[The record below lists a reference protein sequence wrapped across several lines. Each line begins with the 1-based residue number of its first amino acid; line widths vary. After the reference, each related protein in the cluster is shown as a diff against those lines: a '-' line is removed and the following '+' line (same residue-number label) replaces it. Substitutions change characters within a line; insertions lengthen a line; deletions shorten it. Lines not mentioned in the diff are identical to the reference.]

1 LNLAGREARWI
12 WHHGRRLCRA
22 RHRVAR
28 FANGILY
35 NAEVN
40 RLDARDRRPANEHAL
55 AAAIRGE
62 IVAMANWISTQAAS
76 LQENTRPQD
85 NADLNDD
92 MPNERLGSSSLP
104 ARPIYESNANRSY
117 ICGGVLSETV
127 PYTYAPVW
135 NRPSWKRPVKYEP
148 NSVELR
154 LKRLQNAEVT
164 AGVLVG
170 HLCAYIVGKLVP
182 NNLPT
187 TSRKFMKIRLGLN
200 RLASL

>member
-1 LNLAGREARWI
+1 MVGDFAGLVI
-12 WHHGRRLCRA
+12 
-22 RHRVAR
+22 RVAR

-62 IVAMANWISTQAAS
+62 TVAMANWISTQAAS

-104 ARPIYESNANRSY
+104 ARPIYESNAN
-117 ICGGVLSETV
+117 
-127 PYTYAPVW
+127 
-135 NRPSWKRPVKYEP
+135 
-148 NSVELR
+148 
-154 LKRLQNAEVT
+154 
-164 AGVLVG
+164 
-170 HLCAYIVGKLVP
+170 
-182 NNLPT
+182 
-187 TSRKFMKIRLGLN
+187 
-200 RLASL
+200 

>member
-1 LNLAGREARWI
+1 MVGGFAGLVI
-12 WHHGRRLCRA
+12 
-22 RHRVAR
+22 RVAR

-40 RLDARDRRPANEHAL
+40 RLDARDRLPANEHAS
-55 AAAIRGE
+55 AVAIRGE

-85 NADLNDD
+85 NADLNDG

-117 ICGGVLSETV
+117 ICGGVLSEAV
-127 PYTYAPVW
+127 PYTYALVW

-154 LKRLQNAEVT
+154 LKRLQNAEVS

>member
-1 LNLAGREARWI
+1 MVGGFAGLVI
-12 WHHGRRLCRA
+12 
-22 RHRVAR
+22 RVAR

-104 ARPIYESNANRSY
+104 ARPIYESDANRSY
-117 ICGGVLSETV
+117 ICGGVLSEAV
-127 PYTYAPVW
+127 PILTLLSGIGPAG
-135 NRPSWKRPVKYEP
+135 ND
-148 NSVELR
+148 R
-154 LKRLQNAEVT
+154 LNMNQ
-164 AGVLVG
+164 
-170 HLCAYIVGKLVP
+170 I
-182 NNLPT
+182 
-187 TSRKFMKIRLGLN
+187 
-200 RLASL
+200 ASNYVSSDCKTQK

>member
-1 LNLAGREARWI
+1 M
-12 WHHGRRLCRA
+12 
-22 RHRVAR
+22 
-28 FANGILY
+28 
-35 NAEVN
+35 
-40 RLDARDRRPANEHAL
+40 DARDRRPANEHAL

-62 IVAMANWISTQAAS
+62 IVAMANWISTQAAY

-187 TSRKFMKIRLGLN
+187 TSRKFMKMRLGLN

>member
-1 LNLAGREARWI
+1 MFPKFEFGWKRVPLDLASWSAALPGSSLGLLVLLMAFCITPRSI
-12 WHHGRRLCRA
+12 S
-22 RHRVAR
+22 
-28 FANGILY
+28 
-35 NAEVN
+35 
-40 RLDARDRRPANEHAL
+40 LDARDRRPANEHAL

-117 ICGGVLSETV
+117 ICGGVLSEAV

-154 LKRLQNAEVT
+154 LKRLQNAEVSC
-164 AGVLVG
+164 GRSSR
-170 HLCAYIVGKLVP
+170 
-182 NNLPT
+182 
-187 TSRKFMKIRLGLN
+187 TSMRLYRRQTGSEQLADDVQEIYENHGL
-200 RLASL
+200 L